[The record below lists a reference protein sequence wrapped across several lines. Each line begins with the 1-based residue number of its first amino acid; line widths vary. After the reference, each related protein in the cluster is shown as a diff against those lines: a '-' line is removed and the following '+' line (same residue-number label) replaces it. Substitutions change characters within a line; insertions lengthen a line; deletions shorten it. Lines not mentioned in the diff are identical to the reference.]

1 MIIRHKDNIEKVKQ
15 LLKKEEQKIIIVT
28 HYNPDGDAIG
38 SMLGLYLFLRQNGY
52 EVTAISPDD
61 FPHFLHW
68 MDGIDELLIHYNK
81 TKKVKQVV
89 ADADIIFMLDFNHP
103 ERLNKLSNSI
113 LKSSATKILIDHHP
127 HPHNFADIVISDT
140 SVSSTAELIY
150 ELITGLKNI
159 ETIETNVAEC
169 LYCGIMTDT
178 GCFSFNSSQPRTYRI
193 ISNLLKSGINKDA
206 IFSKVYE
213 NYSINRMS
221 LMGYCLNEKMVVKE
235 EFHTA
240 FITLTKAE
248 LEKFK
253 HQPGDTE
260 GFVNLPFSIKN
271 IVFSILLIEKNDHIK
286 LSFRSKN
293 TFPANVFS
301 EKHFNGGGHQN
312 AAGGKSFAGMAE
324 TIEKL
329 LNLLPQYKNELDNA
343 LFS

>member
-1 MIIRHKDNIEKVKQ
+1 MVLRHKDIINKIKQ
-15 LLKKEEQKIIIVT
+15 QLDKENPKIVIVT

-38 SMLGLYLFLRQNGY
+38 SMLGLYLFLKQNGY

-68 MDGIDELLIHYNK
+68 MDGVEDLLIHYSHN
-81 TKKVKQVV
+81 TRVKKAV
-89 ADADIIFMLDFNHP
+89 ADADIIFMVDFNHP
-103 ERLNKLSNSI
+103 DRLNRLSNTI
-113 LKSSATKILIDHHP
+113 TVSSAIKILIDHHP
-127 HPHNFADIVISDT
+127 HPHDFADIILSDT
-140 SVSSTAELIY
+140 TVSSTAELIY
-150 ELITGLKNI
+150 ELIAGLKNVEI
-159 ETIETNVAEC
+159 LNTNVAEC

-178 GCFSFNSSQPRTYRI
+178 GGFSFNSSQPGTYHI
-193 ISNLLKSGINKDA
+193 VSNLLKSGINKDA

-213 NYSINRMS
+213 NYSMERMH
-221 LMGYCLNEKMVVKE
+221 LMGYCLNEKMVVKD

-240 FITLTKAE
+240 FIALTQPE

-260 GFVNLPFSIKN
+260 GFVNLPFSIRN
-271 IVFSILLIEKNDHIK
+271 IVFSILLIEKKDHIK

-293 TFPANVFS
+293 SFPANDFS
-301 EKHFNGGGHQN
+301 KQHFNGGGHKN
-312 AAGGKSFAGMAE
+312 AAGGKSFSSMAE

-343 LFS
+343 IFS